1 MRLMENIEVSLEA
14 LLLNKVRFFLT
25 MLGVTIGVAAVI
37 LLVSIGEGARSYI
50 SKELTGIGTNIIVI
64 TPGKTTASGGFHPP
78 SAGTTRKLTYED
90 AIALKRRAWAL
101 SDSVPIVLG
110 TGRVKY
116 QNVGRD
122 TTVIGVTPEFERV
135 RNLHIEIGSFINQA
149 DVDINRKVVALGRK
163 VKRELFG
170 ETNPLGRMVTI
181 SDVRYRIV
189 GVMERKGVTLG
200 VDIDDVV
207 FIPVTS
213 AQELFDTDALFEIL
227 SSAKTKEDLDLAI
240 KQIKDMLIKRHGRE
254 DFTIFTQDAM
264 LSAMDTI
271 LTIMTAALG
280 GIAGISLI
288 VGGIGIMNIML
299 VSVRERTKE
308 IGVRKAVGARKGD
321 ILSQF
326 LIEATIL
333 SGLGGIIGVLL
344 GTGIS
349 SFLPS
354 ILSFLPTKVTV
365 WSVALAFSFS
375 VAVGIF
381 FGVYPARKASL
392 LDPIVA
398 LRYE

>member
-1 MRLMENIEVSLEA
+1 MRFIETIGVSLEA

-50 SKELTGIGTNIIVI
+50 SKELTGIGANIIVI
-64 TPGKTTASGGFHPP
+64 TPGKTSARGGFHPP
-78 SAGTTRKLTYED
+78 AAGTTRKLTYED
-90 AIALKRRAWAL
+90 AIALKRRAWTL
-101 SDSVPIVLG
+101 SGSVPIVLG

-116 QNVGRD
+116 QNVSRD
-122 TTVIGVTPEFERV
+122 TTVIGVTPEFERI
-135 RNLHIEIGSFINQA
+135 RNLHVEIGSFINQA
-149 DVDINRKVVALGRK
+149 DVDTSRKVVAIGRK

-181 SDVRYRIV
+181 SDVRYRVV

-200 VDIDDVV
+200 IDIDDVV

-227 SSAKTKEDLDLAI
+227 TAAKRKEDIDLAI
-240 KQIKDMLIKRHGRE
+240 EQIREILAKRHSKE

-264 LSAMDTI
+264 ISAMDTI

-308 IGVRKAVGARKGD
+308 IGVRKAVGAKNRD

-333 SGLGGIIGVLL
+333 SGLGGIAGILFGIGIASFIPLVF
-344 GTGIS
+344 
-349 SFLPS
+349 SFLQ
-354 ILSFLPTKVTV
+354 TRVTL
-365 WSVALAFSFS
+365 WSVGLAFSFS